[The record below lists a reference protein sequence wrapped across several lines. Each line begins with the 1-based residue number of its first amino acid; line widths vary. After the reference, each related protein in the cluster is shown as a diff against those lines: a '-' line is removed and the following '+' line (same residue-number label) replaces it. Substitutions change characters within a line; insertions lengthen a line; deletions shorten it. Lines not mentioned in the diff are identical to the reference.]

1 MSIDR
6 QCFLVDVR
14 SERYVLLCNEIIY
27 ASSLKK
33 LNEEVLE
40 LIKER
45 VVQFPKSSVEDYKI
59 EAEDL
64 LYIIVEGQSV
74 LDLTKKVNKHIS
86 KGWKTVG
93 GVQLG
98 EDSTRGGPNNKKFYF
113 LQSLTRGSY

>member
-14 SERYVLLCNEIIY
+14 SEQYVLLCNEIIY
-27 ASSLKK
+27 ASSRKK
-33 LNEEVLE
+33 LNEEILE
-40 LIKER
+40 VIEARAK
-45 VVQFPKSSVEDYKI
+45 QFPKSNVEDYRI

-74 LDLTKKVNKHIS
+74 LDLMKKVNKHID
-86 KGWKTVG
+86 KGWRTVG

-98 EDSTRGGPNNKKFYF
+98 EDSTRGEPNNKKFYF

>member
-1 MSIDR
+1 MIDR
-6 QCFLVDVR
+6 HCFLVDVR
-14 SERYVLLCNEIIY
+14 SEQYVLLCNEVIY
-27 ASSLKK
+27 ASSRRK
-33 LNEEVLE
+33 LNEEILE
-40 LIKER
+40 VIEVRAK
-45 VVQFPKSSVEDYKI
+45 QFPKSSVEDYKI

-74 LDLTKKVNKHIS
+74 LDLTKKVNKHLCY
-86 KGWKTVG
+86 GWKTVG